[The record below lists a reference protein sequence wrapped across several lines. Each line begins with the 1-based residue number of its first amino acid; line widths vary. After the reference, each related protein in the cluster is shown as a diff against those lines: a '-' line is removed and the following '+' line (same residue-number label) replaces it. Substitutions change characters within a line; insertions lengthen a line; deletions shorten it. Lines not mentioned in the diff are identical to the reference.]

1 MLTIQQAEE
10 LALEALRGTGAP
22 EMVILSDSTVERP
35 FGWAFLSVPAS
46 GAHQT
51 PSRPC
56 IILVN
61 KYSHEVLFTTLAF
74 LVESC
79 VDAYDA
85 VLKTEGEGW
94 CLTLGWPSRR
104 RRDSFRGRLLRRAL
118 DKVGLCDITPLRAEA
133 GSRQQGGETI
143 L

>member
-1 MLTIQQAEE
+1 MLTIEQGEQ
-10 LALEALRGTGAP
+10 LALDALRRTGAP

-35 FGWAFLSVPAS
+35 FGWAFLLMPADADRS
-46 GAHQT
+46 PG
-51 PSRPC
+51 RPC

-61 KYSHEVLFTTLAF
+61 SYSHEVLFTTLAF
-74 LVESC
+74 FVESC
-79 VDAYDA
+79 IGTYEA

-104 RRDSFRGRLLRRAL
+104 RRDSFRGRLLRREIE
-118 DKVGLCDITPLRAEA
+118 KVGLCDITPVRGEH
-133 GSRQQGGETI
+133 GSERKGGETI